1 MLLPPHRTPKGN
13 NAMSQLASRFAITI
27 DRDQAVN
34 DAISRALGMESR
46 WFRSCEELER
56 SLELEPLAIFV
67 DVALSV
73 GNETTGQIIPRL
85 KDSWPLAPVIL
96 TSPESDS
103 DALTE
108 GMALGADDFVAK
120 PIEPID
126 LSNRMNVRLKALAKR
141 AARETILFGDMSIDT
156 MQRSVTSTRGQKF
169 LSPTEIRL
177 LSELAKAGGSVVPRD
192 MLKQRC
198 WPQMTVSDNALNRK
212 LYEIR
217 RRLKP
222 ISDCVNIRTIYGVGF
237 VLEQK

>member
-1 MLLPPHRTPKGN
+1 
-13 NAMSQLASRFAITI
+13 MSQSAAPRFTITI
-27 DRDQAVN
+27 DRDPSVK
-34 DAISRALGMESR
+34 DAIARAMGVESR
-46 WFRSCEELER
+46 WFQSCEDYER
-56 SLELEPLAIFV
+56 ALPAEPMAVFV

-73 GNETTGQIIPRL
+73 GDERTGQIIPRL
-85 KDSWPLAPVIL
+85 KDSWPLAPVFL
-96 TSPESDS
+96 TSPEHDS

-120 PIEPID
+120 PIEPVD
-126 LSNRMNVRLKALAKR
+126 LNKRVTVRLRALAKR

-156 MQRSVTSTRGQKF
+156 MQRSVTSTRGQRF
-169 LSPTEIRL
+169 LSPTEIKL
-177 LSELAKAGGSVVPRD
+177 LSELAKASGNVVPRD

-222 ISDCVNIRTIYGVGF
+222 ISDSVNIRTIYGVGF
-237 VLEQK
+237 VMEQK